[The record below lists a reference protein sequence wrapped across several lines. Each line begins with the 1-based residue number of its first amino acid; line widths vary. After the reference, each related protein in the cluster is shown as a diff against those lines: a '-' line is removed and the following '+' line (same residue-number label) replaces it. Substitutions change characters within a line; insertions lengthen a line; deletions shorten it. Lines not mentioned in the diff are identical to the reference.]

1 MAENDMRTQM
11 DSLIGA
17 GTTGY
22 SVLDDNLGPEIT
34 EDQMDAIAMIMNEFP
49 DLATPDELMTI
60 ALQGGLEGM
69 VGELFGEDR
78 ESSGLGALGGVGS
91 IPSEQMD
98 LSNDIPSPVPPV
110 SEGRKMLDQIEYEQ
124 RQLDPPEKRR
134 REQMLMDSITR

>member
-1 MAENDMRTQM
+1 MAENDVRTQM
-11 DSLIGA
+11 DSLIGE

-34 EDQMDAIAMIMNEFP
+34 EDQMAAIAMIMNEFP

-60 ALQGGLEGM
+60 ALQGGLDGL
-69 VGELFGEDR
+69 VGELFSEDR

>member
-1 MAENDMRTQM
+1 MAENDVRTQM
-11 DSLIGA
+11 DSLIGE

-34 EDQMDAIAMIMNEFP
+34 EDQMAAIEMIMNEFP

-78 ESSGLGALGGVGS
+78 DPSDTPVRRPADPLGALGGVGS
-91 IPSEQMD
+91 GAMTDAELDAI
-98 LSNDIPSPVPPV
+98 
-110 SEGRKMLDQIEYEQ
+110 RKM
-124 RQLDPPEKRR
+124 K
-134 REQMLMDSITR
+134 MDMDNR

>member
-1 MAENDMRTQM
+1 MAENDVRTQM
-11 DSLIGA
+11 DSLIGG

-22 SVLDDNLGPEIT
+22 SVLDDNLAPEIT
-34 EDQMDAIAMIMNEFP
+34 DDQYDAIAMIMNEFP

-69 VGELFGEDR
+69 VSELFGGGR
-78 ESSGLGALGGVGS
+78 EPSGLGALGGVGS

-98 LSNDIPSPVPPV
+98 LSNDIPPV
-110 SEGRKMLDQIEYEQ
+110 SEGRKILDQIEYEQ